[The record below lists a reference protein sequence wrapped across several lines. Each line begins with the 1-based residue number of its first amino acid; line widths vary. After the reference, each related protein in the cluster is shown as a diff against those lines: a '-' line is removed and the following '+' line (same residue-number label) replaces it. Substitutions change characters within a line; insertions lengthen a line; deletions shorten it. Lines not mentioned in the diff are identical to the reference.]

1 MRRLFEEVKRPE
13 PRDRAEGDLQAAG
26 PINPLLGRV
35 ARDPGEEVGDER
47 LRVPLIARVPVSL
60 PQRDEILVTVQLP
73 DDLAVAHA
81 AGVEGRNATP
91 VPDGRLTPRNG
102 IEMPIDRL
110 AEAQAAPTQQIELPG
125 GDPLGAPDHPRLSP
139 RSEAP
144 AQQGTRRLSVAEGG
158 EEGR

>member
-13 PRDRAEGDLQAAG
+13 PRDRAKGDLQAAG
-26 PINPLLGRV
+26 PIDSLLGRV

-47 LRVPLIARVPVSL
+47 LCVPLIARVPVGL
-60 PQRDEILVTVQLP
+60 PQRGEILVTIQFP

-91 VPDGRLTPRNG
+91 VTDGRLPPRNG

-110 AEAQAAPTQQIELPG
+110 AEPQAAPTPQIELPL
-125 GDPLGAPDHPRLSP
+125 DDSLGPPDHPP
-139 RSEAP
+139 PQPPPHAP
-144 AQQGTRRLSVAEGG
+144 TPQAARPPP
-158 EEGR
+158 